1 MVPGAPVMAG
11 EAVHRALRDKKTA
24 LEQAIGRL
32 SLLPAHDALC
42 LLKNSIAMPK
52 LPFTLRSSPCSG
64 SPVLTEFDN
73 ALRCGLSQLLNVD
86 LSDAHAVATG
96 FLPVYKG
103 GLGVRSACMLAP
115 SAFLASAAA
124 TLPLQEAILAPS
136 IQSSNT
142 EDHAVTEA
150 LETWHTMT
158 DAAEPA
164 DASRR
169 VQRAW
174 DEQIADSLSADALSP
189 ESPHRPGQTE
199 GSRSTPRG

>member
-1 MVPGAPVMAG
+1 
-11 EAVHRALRDKKTA
+11 
-24 LEQAIGRL
+24 
-32 SLLPAHDALC
+32 
-42 LLKNSIAMPK
+42 
-52 LPFTLRSSPCSG
+52 
-64 SPVLTEFDN
+64 
-73 ALRCGLSQLLNVD
+73 
-86 LSDAHAVATG
+86 
-96 FLPVYKG
+96 
-103 GLGVRSACMLAP
+103 MLAP

-150 LETWHTMT
+150 LETWHTVT

-174 DEQIADSLSADALSP
+174 DEQIADTVFQQMLSAQNLPIDQAD
-189 ESPHRPGQTE
+189 
-199 GSRSTPRG
+199 